1 MRKNI
6 PYTVT
11 TEDGKTKVV
20 YDGRYACVTGIII
33 AVEEN
38 TSYVLAN
45 RRGPGCPDYQGCWNM
60 PCGYMDAGS
69 AEENVS
75 REIYEETGVKI
86 SPDKLSFVGLSNTA
100 KERNVTLRYA
110 AILNEG
116 RVETATQEQLNKLG
130 GENDEV
136 SEVKWIDI
144 RFIDKYKWA
153 FNHDTVIHQT
163 LADIMLY
170 QKTIVD
176 PLTKKDSK

>member
-6 PYTVT
+6 PYEVK
-11 TEDGKTKVV
+11 TEDGKDRIV
-20 YDGRYACVTGIII
+20 YDGRYACICGIVI
-33 AVEEN
+33 AIEEN

-45 RRGPGCPDYQGCWNM
+45 KRGPGCPDKVGLWNC
-60 PCGYMDAGS
+60 PCGYLDAGS

-75 REIYEETGVKI
+75 REIYEETGAKI
-86 SPDKLSFVGLSNTA
+86 SPDKFTLVGLSDTG

-116 RVETATQEQLNKLG
+116 RIETLTPEQLKDLG
-130 GENDEV
+130 GEENEV

-153 FNHDTVIHQT
+153 FNHDHVIHGL
-163 LADIMLY
+163 LADILMY
-170 QKTIVD
+170 QKMYVD
-176 PLTKKDSK
+176 KK